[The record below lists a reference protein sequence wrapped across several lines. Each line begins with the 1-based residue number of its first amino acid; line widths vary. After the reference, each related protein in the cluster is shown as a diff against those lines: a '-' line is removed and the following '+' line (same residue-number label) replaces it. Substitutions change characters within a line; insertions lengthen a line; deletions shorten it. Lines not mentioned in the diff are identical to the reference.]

1 MNKLDDT
8 KRAMMV
14 RALCEGNSLRAVA
27 RMGGMSFNTVVKLVI
42 DLGEACEWYQDKHL
56 VGLKCTEVQLDEIW
70 SFVGCKEKN
79 KDEAINDHPGDVW
92 TWTAICPNTKLCVGW
107 LVGDRDARAAM
118 EFCNDIGGRFAGHVQ
133 VTSDGLAS
141 YRFAVGL
148 GFADA
153 DFAQLVKIYGKDS
166 KGNDVCIGA
175 KKVRRFGN
183 PDFNKVSTSH
193 VERQN
198 LTMRMSMRRFTR
210 LTNGHSKKIENHCH
224 AIALHFMHYNF
235 CRKHITLKGQSPAV
249 AAGVADKVWSIDDLL
264 AMFDAYRAE
273 FHPVM
278 RPKKYKPRSTTPKTF
293 EPTPKDQIPTPWY
306 LNPSSGGNPDQISN

>member
-27 RMGGMSFNTVVKLVI
+27 RMGGMSFNTVVKLLV

-56 VGLKCTEVQLDEIW
+56 VNLSCTEVQMDEIW

-79 KDEAINDHPGDVW
+79 KEEAINDHPGDVW
-92 TWTAICPNTKLCVGW
+92 TWTALCPNTKLIVGW
-107 LVGDRDARAAM
+107 LVGDRDADAAN
-118 EFCNDIGGRFAGHVQ
+118 EFCCDVGKRFSGHIQ
-133 VTSDGLAS
+133 VTTDGHAP

-148 GFADA
+148 GFKDA
-153 DFAQLVKIYGKDS
+153 DFAQLVKIYGKD
-166 KGNDVCIGA
+166 KNGHEVCVGA
-175 KKVRRFGN
+175 KKKRRFGN
-183 PDFNKVSTSH
+183 PDMTKVSTSL

-224 AIALHFMHYNF
+224 AVALHFMHYNF
-235 CRKHITLKGQSPAV
+235 CRKHITLKTTPAV
-249 AAGVADKVWSIDDLL
+249 AAGVAQAPWSIKDLL

-273 FHPVM
+273 FHPVL
-278 RPKKYKPRSTTPKTF
+278 RPKKYQPRRTTPKSFT
-293 EPTPKDQIPTPWY
+293 PTPKDQIPTPWY
-306 LNPSSGGNPDQISN
+306 LNPNGEEPKEISN

>member
-1 MNKLDDT
+1 MNKLDDA

-27 RMGGMSFNTVVKLVI
+27 RMGGMSFNTVVKLLI

-56 VGLKCTEVQLDEIW
+56 TNLSCTEVQMDEIW

-79 KDEAINDHPGDVW
+79 KADAINDHPGDVW
-92 TWTAICPNTKLCVGW
+92 TWTALCPNTKLMVGW
-107 LVGDRDARAAM
+107 MVGDRDAAAANA
-118 EFCNDIGGRFAGHVQ
+118 FCCDIGKRFAGHIQ
-133 VTSDGLAS
+133 VTTDGHAP

-148 GFADA
+148 GFGDA
-153 DFAQLVKIYGKDS
+153 DFAQLVKIYGKDK
-166 KGNDVCIGA
+166 KGNDVCVGA

-183 PDFNKVSTSH
+183 PDMSKVSTSL

-224 AIALHFMHYNF
+224 AVALHFMHYNF
-235 CRKHITLKGQSPAV
+235 CRKHLTLKTTPAV
-249 AAGVADKVWSIDDLL
+249 AAGVADKPWTIEDLL

-273 FHPVM
+273 FHPVN
-278 RPKKYKPRSTTPKTF
+278 RPKKYKPRRETPKSY
-293 EPTPKDQIPTPWY
+293 EPTPKDEIPEPWY
-306 LNPSSGGNPDQISN
+306 LNPNGTPPEKNSN

>member
-1 MNKLDDT
+1 MNKLDDS

-27 RMGGMSFNTVVKLVI
+27 RMGGMSFNTVVKLLI

-56 VGLKCTEVQLDEIW
+56 TNLSCAEVQMDEIW

-79 KDEAINDHPGDVW
+79 KADAINEHPGDVW
-92 TWTAICPNTKLCVGW
+92 TWTALCPQTKLIVGW
-107 LVGDRDARAAM
+107 LVGDRDAAAAN
-118 EFCNDIGGRFAGHVQ
+118 EFCCDIGKRFSGHIQ
-133 VTSDGLAS
+133 VTADGHAP
-141 YRFAVGL
+141 YRFAVSL
-148 GFADA
+148 GFKDA
-153 DFAQLVKIYGKDS
+153 DFAQLVKIYGKDE
-166 KGNDVCIGA
+166 KGNDVCVGA

-183 PDFNKVSTSH
+183 PDMNKVSTSL

-224 AIALHFMHYNF
+224 AVALHFMHYNF
-235 CRKHITLKGQSPAV
+235 CRKHITLKTTPAV
-249 AAGVADKVWSIDDLL
+249 AAGVAEKPWSIEDLL

-273 FHPVM
+273 FHPVQ
-278 RPKKYKPRSTTPKTF
+278 RPKKYRPRRTTPKSY
-293 EPTPKDQIPTPWY
+293 EPTPKEEIPTPWY
-306 LNPSSGGNPDQISN
+306 LDPNGTPPAKNSN